1 MSASP
6 LRASLLLAALVLAS
20 GCAHDLVEP
29 PGAMTDLGFDA
40 FHRANALEVAIAN
53 VTSDLPNVSIGIV
66 PGSGDPVD
74 TTLSWI
80 VRGALAARGT
90 DCLVFPTGSESKE
103 TEKRLVVW
111 AVVLGG
117 EEYRS
122 FLFPPGPW
130 LAYVGT
136 ILGLFEPTGFLE
148 TPFEVAYWI
157 QVQTWAVRQLLSV
170 SYEARGARTILR
182 AELWDTKSGKLEWS
196 REVEGISGRKND
208 L

>member
-1 MSASP
+1 MGRS
-6 LRASLLLAALVLAS
+6 LLLLAALLAA
-20 GCAHDLVEP
+20 GCTHQLVDP

-40 FHRANALEVAIAN
+40 FHRANSLEVAIAALA
-53 VTSDLPNVSIGIV
+53 SDLPVASIGIV

-74 TTLSWI
+74 ATLVWI
-80 VRGALAARGT
+80 VRGALAERGT
-90 DCLVFPTGSESKE
+90 DCVVYPAGSEATE
-103 TEKRLVVW
+103 TEKRLTVW

-130 LAYVGT
+130 LSYIGT
-136 ILGLFEPTGFLE
+136 VLGLVEPTGTLE
-148 TPFEVAYWI
+148 VPFDVAYWI
-157 QVQTWAVRQLLSV
+157 QVQTWALRQLTSV
-170 SYEARGARTILR
+170 SYEARGARTVLR

-196 REVEGISGRKND
+196 KEVEGKSGRKND